1 MRVTPRGSAS
11 SAPEMSRHLLES
23 APDAIVGIGRQGRIV
38 FANSQAARLFGYA
51 SDDLIGAPVER
62 LVPER
67 FRSTHVGHRD
77 GYFADPRFRAMGAGL
92 ELFGRRRDGSEFPA
106 EISLSSIE
114 TAEGVFATAA
124 IRDVSERKQ
133 VEYALREAEER
144 FRGTFESSG
153 IGMAVVAVTGAHP
166 GRFLE
171 INDALCVVSG
181 YEREQLV
188 HMNSRSLV
196 HPDDRQA
203 ARDGVDGLLR
213 GELKTFHHEF
223 RLLHASGDPIW
234 VDATTS
240 LVRDANGEPLYRIDQ
255 LRDVSDRK
263 RHEGE
268 LRQLADHDALTG
280 LFNRRRFREELDREL
295 AVAHRY
301 ETGGA
306 LLALDLDH
314 FKFVNDSLGHA
325 VGDELISRV
334 AAAFRERLRST
345 DIIARLGGDEFGV
358 ILPHTDEQQ
367 ARAVA
372 DDLLAAVRDELPA
385 FEQRVTVSIGIA
397 HFQNTGGMTGEEL
410 LVEADIAMYDAKDA
424 GRDLIATYDAA
435 EHRQTRMQTLLTWTD
450 RIRHA
455 LSSDSFVLHAQPI
468 LGLKDDA
475 RPRYELLLRLIGDD
489 GELIMPGAFLH
500 VGERFG
506 LAQEIDRWV
515 VHRAI
520 DLLADWQRACS
531 NVCLEINLSAHSVG
545 DTRLTELM
553 TERLAATNA
562 DPRGLC
568 FELTETAAIVNVD
581 RARDFARWLAELGC
595 EFALDDF
602 GAGFASFYYLKHLH
616 FDYVKIDGEFITD
629 LQSSRADQLVVRSIV
644 QIAKGLGKRTIAE
657 FVGDQETLDLLRE
670 EGVDFAQGYFIGRP
684 GPIEGV
690 AVENTSVRIS
700 PIP

>member
-1 MRVTPRGSAS
+1 
-11 SAPEMSRHLLES
+11 MSRHLLES

-38 FANSQAARLFGYA
+38 FANSQATRLFGYT
-51 SDDLIGAPVER
+51 SEDLIGTPVET

-67 FRSTHVGHRD
+67 YRNAHEGHRED
-77 GYFADPRFRAMGAGL
+77 YFADPRFRAMGAGL
-92 ELFGRRRDGSEFPA
+92 ELYGRRRDGSEFPA
-106 EISLSSIE
+106 EISLSSVE
-114 TAEGVFATAA
+114 TAEGVLATAA
-124 IRDVSERKQ
+124 IRDISERKH
-133 VEYALREAEER
+133 VEFALREAEER

-166 GRFLE
+166 GRLLE
-171 INDALCVVSG
+171 INDALCAVTG
-181 YEREQLV
+181 YEREQLL
-188 HMNSRSLV
+188 HMNSKSLV

-203 ARDGVDGLLR
+203 ARDGVDRLLR
-213 GELKTFHHEF
+213 GELKTFHHEC

-240 LVRDANGEPLYRIDQ
+240 LVRDASGEPLYRIDQ
-255 LRDVSDRK
+255 IRDVSDRK

-306 LLALDLDH
+306 VLALDLDH
-314 FKFVNDSLGHA
+314 FKYINDSLGHA
-325 VGDELISRV
+325 AGDELICRV
-334 AAAFRERLRST
+334 AAVFRERLRST
-345 DIIARLGGDEFGV
+345 DVIARLGGDEFGV
-358 ILPHTDEQQ
+358 ILPHTDEHR

-372 DDLLAAVRDELPA
+372 DGLLTAVRSEIPIVGR
-385 FEQRVTVSIGIA
+385 RVTVSIGIA
-397 HFQNTGGMTGEEL
+397 PFQNAGGMTGEEL
-410 LVEADIAMYDAKDA
+410 LVEADIAMYDAKEA
-424 GRDLIATYDAA
+424 GRDLVATYDAA
-435 EHRQTRMQTLLTWTD
+435 EHRQTRMQARLTWTD
-450 RIRHA
+450 RIKRA
-455 LSSDSFVLHAQPI
+455 LDDDSFVLHAQPI
-468 LGLKDDA
+468 LGLNDDA
-475 RPRYELLLRLIGDD
+475 RPRYELLLRLVGED
-489 GELIMPGAFLH
+489 GELIMPGTFLYI
-500 VGERFG
+500 GERFG

-520 DLLADWQRACS
+520 DLLAEWQRACS
-531 NVCLEINLSAHSVG
+531 NVCLEVNLSAHSVS
-545 DTRLTELM
+545 DSRLTALI
-553 TERLAATNA
+553 TERLAATKA

-581 RARDFARWLAELGC
+581 RARDFARWLAGLGC

-616 FDYVKIDGEFITD
+616 FDYVKIDGEFIKD
-629 LQSSRADQLVVRSIV
+629 LHSSRANQLVVRSIV
-644 QIAKGLGKRTIAE
+644 QIARGLGKRTIAE
-657 FVGDQETLDLLRE
+657 FVGDQQTLDLLRE

-684 GPIEGV
+684 GPIEV
-690 AVENTSVRIS
+690 MAPENADARIA